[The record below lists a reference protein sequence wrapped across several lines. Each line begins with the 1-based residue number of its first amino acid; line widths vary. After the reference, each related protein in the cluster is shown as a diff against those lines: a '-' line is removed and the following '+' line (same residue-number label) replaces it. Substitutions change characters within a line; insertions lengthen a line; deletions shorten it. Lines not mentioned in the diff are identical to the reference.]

1 MARVCGALRISR
13 STAYR
18 ASSGRPQFYRRK
30 DDSKVLAQIRAVTR
44 KRATY
49 GHRQR
54 DILEEI
60 CAEINQMY
68 GTEIPVP

>member
-1 MARVCGALRISR
+1 MTGHPMARVCGALRISR

-49 GHRQR
+49 GHRR
-54 DILEEI
+54 VTVD
-60 CAEINQMY
+60 
-68 GTEIPVP
+68 